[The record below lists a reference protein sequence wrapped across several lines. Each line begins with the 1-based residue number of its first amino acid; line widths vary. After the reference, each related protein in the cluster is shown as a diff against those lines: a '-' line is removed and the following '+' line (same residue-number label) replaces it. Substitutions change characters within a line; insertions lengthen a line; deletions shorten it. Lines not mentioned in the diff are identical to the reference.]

1 MSVRVR
7 FAPSPTGYLHIGGA
21 RTALYSYLYAKAK
34 GGSFVLRIEDTDL
47 ERSKREFEES
57 QIADLEWLGLVADEG
72 PQKPGEYGPY
82 RQSERLETYKEM
94 AWELIA
100 KGFAYPCFLSKEE
113 LDELTVKAEA
123 EKKSPHAYHGQYRD
137 ADLSESKKRIDSG
150 ESYVIRFKNPQKP
163 YTFTD
168 LVRGEVSFQE
178 DMVGDFVILRASG
191 MPVYNFCCTVDDH
204 LMKISHVIRAEEHL
218 NNTLRQLMLYE
229 AFEATPPEFAH
240 VSLLVG
246 EDRQKL
252 SKRHGATSV
261 SQYKEQHY
269 MPEALVN
276 YLCLLGWSHPDETD
290 IFELDEIISLF
301 DLTRFSKS
309 SALYDV
315 QKLNFFNEQH
325 MRKLS
330 PEQWIQKIEKSL
342 SPESLFHE
350 QNQDWK
356 RKFYELYQEK
366 IQVAPEAQGKV
377 DEIFQEQVNLQDED
391 LKEALSWESTPALFQ
406 HISDELAEVKEDE
419 NLSVESVEKWMGH
432 LKKELK
438 IKGKPLFMGTRA
450 VLTGQTHGPD
460 LKLLVSLTPV
470 SVLKNRLSQVAQ
482 ALVK

>member
-47 ERSKREFEES
+47 ERSKREYEDA
-57 QIADLEWLGLVADEG
+57 QVADLEWLGLVADES
-72 PQKPGEYGPY
+72 PKKPGDFGPY
-82 RQSERLETYKEM
+82 RQSERLEIYKKM
-94 AWELIA
+94 AWELVE
-100 KGFAYPCFLSKEE
+100 KGLAYPCFLSQVE
-113 LDELTVKAEA
+113 LDDLTAKAES
-123 EKKSPHAYHGQYRD
+123 EKKAPHAYHSQYRD
-137 ADLSESKKRIDSG
+137 ADLNESKKRIEVG
-150 ESYVIRFKNPQKP
+150 EPYVIRFKNPQKH
-163 YTFTD
+163 YKFTD

-229 AFEATPPEFAH
+229 AFEANPPEFAH

-261 SQYKEQHY
+261 SQYKDQSY

-276 YLCLLGWSHPDETD
+276 YLCLLGWSHPEEKD
-290 IFELDEIISLF
+290 IFELDEIIPLF

-325 MRKLS
+325 MRNLS
-330 PEQWIQKIEKSL
+330 DDQWLKKVEEALPKDSV
-342 SPESLFHE
+342 FHQ
-350 QNQDWK
+350 QNTEWK
-356 RKFYELYQEK
+356 QNFAALYKEK
-366 IQVAPEAQGKV
+366 IQVAPQAQEKI
-377 DEIFQEQVNLQDED
+377 DDIFEERVNLQDPD
-391 LKEALSWESTPALFQ
+391 LKEALSWETTPALFQ
-406 HISDELAEVKEDE
+406 YISDDLATISDDE
-419 NLSVESVEKWMGH
+419 KVSVETVEKWMGH

-470 SVLKNRLSQVAQ
+470 RVLKNRLSQVAE

>member
-21 RTALYSYLYAKAK
+21 RTALYSYLYAKAR
-34 GGSFVLRIEDTDL
+34 GGRFVLRIEDTDL
-47 ERSKREFEES
+47 ERSKREFEDS
-57 QIADLEWLGLVADEG
+57 QIADLEWLGLVADES
-72 PQKPGEYGPY
+72 PQKPGEFGPY
-82 RQSERLETYKEM
+82 RQSERLEIYKEK
-94 AWELIA
+94 AWELVN
-100 KGFAYPCFLSKEE
+100 KGLAYPCFLTQEE
-113 LDELTVKAEA
+113 LDKLSAKAEA
-123 EKKSPHAYHGQYRD
+123 EKKAPHAYHGQYRD
-137 ADLSESKKRIDSG
+137 ADLSESQKRIESG

-163 YTFTD
+163 YAFND

-204 LMKISHVIRAEEHL
+204 LMQISHVIRAEEHL

-229 AFEATPPEFAH
+229 AFVATPPEFAH

-276 YLCLLGWSHPDETD
+276 YLSLLGWSHPEEKD
-290 IFELDEIISLF
+290 IFELDEIIPLF
-301 DLTRFSKS
+301 DLSRFSKS

-330 PEQWIQKIEKSL
+330 DEDWLVKVEKALPS
-342 SPESLFHE
+342 ESVFHAQTSE
-350 QNQDWK
+350 WK
-356 RKFYELYQEK
+356 MTFAQLYKEK
-366 IQVAPEAQGKV
+366 IQLACEAQAKV
-377 DEIFQEQVNLQDED
+377 EAVFQEQVSLEDED
-391 LKEALSWESTPALFQ
+391 LKEALSWETTPALFQ
-406 HISDELAEVKEDE
+406 YISDQVALVSEDQKIA
-419 NLSVESVEKWMGH
+419 VETLEDWMAH

-460 LKLLVSLTPV
+460 LKLLVTLTPV
-470 SVLKNRLSQVAQ
+470 RVLKARLSQVAQ

>member
-47 ERSKREFEES
+47 ERSKREYEQA
-57 QIADLEWLGLVADEG
+57 QIADLEWLGLVADES
-72 PQKPGEYGPY
+72 PNKPGEFGPY
-82 RQSERLETYKEM
+82 RQSERLEIYKKM
-94 AWELIA
+94 AWDLVE
-100 KGFAYPCFLSKEE
+100 KGLAYPCFLSQAE
-113 LDELTVKAEA
+113 LDELSAQAEA
-123 EKKSPHAYHGQYRD
+123 EKKAPHTYHGQYRD
-137 ADLSESKKRIDSG
+137 ADLAESKKKIEQG
-150 ESYVIRFKNPQKP
+150 AAYVIRFKNPQKP
-163 YTFTD
+163 YKFND

-269 MPEALVN
+269 LPEALVN
-276 YLCLLGWSHPDETD
+276 YLCLLGWSHPEEKD
-290 IFELDEIISLF
+290 IFELDEIIPLF
-301 DLTRFSKS
+301 DLSRFSKS
-309 SALYDV
+309 SALYDI

-330 PEQWIQKIEKSL
+330 DDQWLEKVEKAL
-342 SPESLFHE
+342 PDEDPFHKQTGE
-350 QNQDWK
+350 WKQN
-356 RKFYELYQEK
+356 FVTLYKEK
-366 IQVAPEAQGKV
+366 IQVASMAQEKI
-377 DEIFQEQVNLQDED
+377 DEIFREQVNLEDPD
-391 LKEALSWESTPALFQ
+391 LKEALSWETTPALFQ
-406 HISDELAEVKEDE
+406 YISDELAKIPEEEKV
-419 NLSVESVEKWMGH
+419 SVENVEAWMGH

-460 LKLLVSLTPV
+460 LKLLVALTPV
-470 SVLKNRLSQVAQ
+470 KVLKNRLSQVAQ

>member
-21 RTALYSYLYAKAK
+21 RTALYSYLYAKAR

-47 ERSKREFEES
+47 ERSKREFEEA
-57 QIADLEWLGLVADEG
+57 QVADLEWLGLAADES
-72 PQKPGEYGPY
+72 PQRPGDFGPY
-82 RQSERLETYKEM
+82 RQSERLEIYKEK
-94 AWELIA
+94 AWELVE
-100 KGFAYPCFLSKEE
+100 KGLAYPCFLSQEE
-113 LDELTVKAEA
+113 LDELSAKAEA
-123 EKKSPHAYHGQYRD
+123 EKKAPHSYHGQYRD
-137 ADLSESKKRIDSG
+137 ADLDESKKRIKAG

-163 YTFTD
+163 YTFKD

-204 LMKISHVIRAEEHL
+204 LMEISHVIRAEEHL

-229 AFEATPPEFAH
+229 AFEANPPEFAH

-276 YLCLLGWSHPDETD
+276 YLSLLGWSHPEEKD
-290 IFELDEIISLF
+290 IFELDEVIPLF
-301 DLTRFSKS
+301 DLSRFSKS

-325 MRKLS
+325 MRKLTD
-330 PEQWIQKIEKSL
+330 EQWLKKIEKAL
-342 SPESLFHE
+342 STESLFHQ
-350 QNQDWK
+350 QNEEWRLGFAQ
-356 RKFYELYQEK
+356 LYKEK
-366 IQVAPEAQGKV
+366 IQVATEAQYKI
-377 DEIFQEQVNLQDED
+377 DEIFQDRVNLDDEG
-391 LKEALSWESTPALFQ
+391 LKEALSWETTPSLFQ
-406 HISDELAEVKEDE
+406 YVSDELSAIKE
-419 NLSVESVEKWMGH
+419 NHKLSVEDVEQWMGH

-470 SVLKNRLSQVAQ
+470 KVLKNRLSQVAQ